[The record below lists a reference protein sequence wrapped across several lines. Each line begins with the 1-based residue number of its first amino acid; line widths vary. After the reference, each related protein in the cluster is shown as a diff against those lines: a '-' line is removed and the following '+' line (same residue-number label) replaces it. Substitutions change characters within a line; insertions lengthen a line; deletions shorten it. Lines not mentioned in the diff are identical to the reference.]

1 MLKDTLDTSMVTPV
15 LQNNVYVDGVL
26 SDKWSFAD
34 KVFSLELGDIAP
46 RQSHTVAL
54 TVQFKADAGGKT
66 YVNYA
71 TGEGDNGN
79 APASRRKLRSSVPFD
94 NPITDIHYQLFSG
107 YAMAT
112 GGRETAFLCRKP
124 VR

>member
-1 MLKDTLDTSMVTPV
+1 M
-15 LQNNVYVDGVL
+15 
-26 SDKWSFAD
+26 
-34 KVFSLELGDIAP
+34 FSLELGDIAP

-79 APASRRKLRSSVPFD
+79 A
-94 NPITDIHYQLFSG
+94 
-107 YAMAT
+107 T
-112 GGRETAFLCRKP
+112 GKSPEIEIISP
-124 VR
+124 V